1 MGINM
6 IVYQIVNEFKRLG
19 EVIAIALSGSGASG
33 RKDNYS
39 DININIITEGG
50 IPVEKR
56 ESIVKKFSDFMEI
69 NNNFCGVSDE
79 FVLRNSSIQ
88 IDIAYFDF
96 NYLENKLKNILE
108 KYNASIGYSTCFW
121 NNVINALI
129 VFDKNEK
136 FKILKEKYTIEYP
149 EELKRNI
156 VSKNYSILKKN
167 FSSCYNQIEKAIN
180 RNDIV
185 NLNNRITAFLDS
197 YFDIIF
203 AINEIPHPGEK
214 RLLNI
219 VNTKCNKLPNNAL
232 VDIEK
237 LIKDISK
244 CDNLI
249 LEDINEIVR
258 QLDIILKSENLII

>member
-1 MGINM
+1 MNM

-19 EVIAIALSGSGASG
+19 EVIAITLAGSCASG

-39 DININIITEGG
+39 DIDINIITERD

-56 ESIVKKFSDFMEI
+56 ERIVKKFSDFMEI
-69 NNNFCGVSDE
+69 NNTFWGVSDE
-79 FVLRNSSIQ
+79 FILRNSSIQ
-88 IDIAYFDF
+88 IDITYFDF
-96 NYLENKLKNILE
+96 DWLENKLKNVLE

-121 NNVINALI
+121 HNVINALI

-149 EELKRNI
+149 AELKRNI

-219 VNTKCNKLPNNAL
+219 VNTMCKKLPNNAL
-232 VDIEK
+232 EDIEK

-244 CDNLI
+244 CDNVI
-249 LEDINEIVR
+249 LQDINEIVI
-258 QLDIILKSENLII
+258 QLDIILKSENLIA